1 MLRQNRIAQL
11 FVVFFLGL
19 SISTITASGQQPP
32 LLEPDKAV
40 EAELRG
46 GETQSFHLS
55 LTTLDFARVAVTA
68 KEAALS
74 IKLFTPD
81 GKPFI
86 EYQWNQDSPDTTNLS
101 LIAGYT
107 GSYRVELTSQE
118 KESKKISIKLAELRA
133 IEKFDPERIEAERQ
147 FAKGEQLRVK
157 QTAEDK
163 KAALAAYAEALKQ
176 WRVAGDKEKQA
187 MTLGALGDV
196 SRGMRETQQALDYF
210 SQVLALRRELKDRK
224 GEANALGNLGQTYQ
238 AMGQQKQAIDFFR
251 QSLPILQEVGNQR
264 GEAVT
269 TTLIG
274 VSQLAAGE
282 RPQAVETFAQA
293 KAVWQKLGDQGREAE
308 MSVRAGR
315 AYEAINDK
323 PKALEAYAEALKVYR
338 AAKDQIGEAN
348 ALLDLGAVNQDQGNN
363 KQALEYFRQ
372 ALPIWREL
380 KRKREEASTLNFI
393 GRVQNTLGDKQ
404 SALENYNLALIL
416 AREVGSRGLEA
427 TVLNNMAT
435 VYFALGEKRRAAE
448 SFNQILPLR
457 RAANDKLGEASTL
470 TNIGS
475 VYSDLGENL
484 RAIEFYNQALP
495 LWREAKRADG
505 EVSAIQNIG
514 EAYDLLGEKQ
524 KSLDFYAQAL
534 TLARSIGAKQVEG
547 IISTNL
553 ATLYSSLGEKE
564 KAREMYLQALEIHR
578 ATGNRTVEAD
588 TLHLLGFLH
597 YELEDTAKAL
607 DYLSQALPVWR
618 QLKDKRGEAITLT
631 ATGMVY
637 RSLDQRDKSLEFS
650 NQGLPLHREVGNR
663 AGEAETLINIGLIES
678 AAGEKQKA
686 FENFNR
692 AAELSRA
699 ISDPALEAKA
709 KYEIARVKL
718 DTGEL
723 DQSRSQI
730 EDTLNIVES
739 LRTKV
744 ASQELRASYFATVQ
758 KYYDFYIELLMRM
771 NGRQAGKG
779 FSGEALQASERAR
792 ARSLLEILAES
803 NASIR
808 EGVDAALLEREQRLH
823 HQLSGK
829 ADALARLY
837 SSRPSPEQIVA
848 AKKEVDDLTAQYNE
862 ARAEIRRAS
871 PRYAALTQPS
881 PLSLKEIQT
890 QVLDNDTLLLEYW
903 LGEKRS
909 YLWAVTPTK
918 ITSYVLPSRA
928 KLETAAR
935 DSYEWLS
942 KPAQTNAKRRLK
954 HDGVEMS
961 ESERKARGLQA
972 LRYLS
977 NTLIKPVAGQLGKK
991 RLVIVASGALQY
1003 VPFSALTKTTGRRG
1017 DGGTRGSRPVAQS
1030 PSRPVAE
1037 LPLIQDHE
1045 IINLPSASTMS
1056 VLRRDTAQRQAAPKT
1071 LVVLAD
1077 PVFEKD
1083 DERVK
1088 TARPTISNSS
1098 AQTTASPKETEK
1110 SQSQA
1115 VAEERSLKHIKEK
1128 NAEATGEMKISRLPF
1143 TRQEAEKILALVPE
1157 AERKQALDFDASR
1170 ATATAKDLSQ
1180 YRYVHFATHG
1190 YLDSERPEF
1199 SALVLSL
1206 VDKEG
1211 VQQSGFLYAYEVFNL
1226 QLNSDVVVL
1235 SACETGLGKE
1245 IKGEG
1250 LVGLTRGFMYAGA
1263 PRVVV
1268 SLWSVNDR
1276 ATADLMTRFYRK
1288 MLKDNL
1294 RPAAA
1299 LRAAQIEMLKESQWR
1314 EPYYWAAFALQG
1326 EWR

>member
-1 MLRQNRIAQL
+1 MLQKSIRLFVAALILGATVMVALAQKWDTPGIDSAMNDAMKFWQTPGAAIVVIKGDQIVFMKGYGVRDVKTKEAVTPDTVFAIGSTTKAFTTAAMAMLADDGKLSWDDPVRKHVSYFRLSDPLANDNVALRDIVTHRTGLVRHDMLWYGSPWNREEIVRRIGFVPLSYGFRTTFQYQNIMFLTAGLAVGNAAGSSWEEFLQRRIFDPLGMKSASLSTTVAEKSPDHATPHQKKGSGIETMPWRNIDNVAPAGSINASVRDLSNWIQLQLNEGVVDGKRLISAENVREMHTPQMVIRNEGRWQL
-11 FVVFFLGL
+11 FFPPSETSQLSYGLGWFINDYRGRKLVMHGGTIDGFRASIVLVPSSKLGVAVLANLNGTQMPEAVCYTVVD
-19 SISTITASGQQPP
+19 
-32 LLEPDKAV
+32 LLEALPKKNWNASIAESAKQF
-40 EAELRG
+40 EAETNKAL
-46 GETQSFHLS
+46 
-55 LTTLDFARVAVTA
+55 LTRLAARKKDT
-68 KEAALS
+68 
-74 IKLFTPD
+74 
-81 GKPFI
+81 KPSR
-86 EYQWNQDSPDTTNLS
+86 E
-101 LIAGYT
+101 
-107 GSYRVELTSQE
+107 
-118 KESKKISIKLAELRA
+118 
-133 IEKFDPERIEAERQ
+133 
-147 FAKGEQLRVK
+147 
-157 QTAEDK
+157 
-163 KAALAAYAEALKQ
+163 LAAYVGSYEDAGYGKAEISL
-176 WRVAGDKEKQA
+176 E
-187 MTLGALGDV
+187 GDV
-196 SRGMRETQQALDYF
+196 
-210 SQVLALRRELKDRK
+210 
-224 GEANALGNLGQTYQ
+224 
-238 AMGQQKQAIDFFR
+238 
-251 QSLPILQEVGNQR
+251 
-264 GEAVT
+264 
-269 TTLIG
+269 
-274 VSQLAAGE
+274 
-282 RPQAVETFAQA
+282 
-293 KAVWQKLGDQGREAE
+293 
-308 MSVRAGR
+308 
-315 AYEAINDK
+315 
-323 PKALEAYAEALKVYR
+323 
-338 AAKDQIGEAN
+338 
-348 ALLDLGAVNQDQGNN
+348 
-363 KQALEYFRQ
+363 
-372 ALPIWREL
+372 
-380 KRKREEASTLNFI
+380 
-393 GRVQNTLGDKQ
+393 
-404 SALENYNLALIL
+404 LIL
-416 AREVGSRGLEA
+416 SWSNFKTKLQHFHFDTFSPTEPRLLTEQVQ
-427 TVLNNMAT
+427 
-435 VYFALGEKRRAAE
+435 FQLG
-448 SFNQILPLR
+448 
-457 RAANDKLGEASTL
+457 
-470 TNIGS
+470 
-475 VYSDLGENL
+475 
-484 RAIEFYNQALP
+484 
-495 LWREAKRADG
+495 ADG

-524 KSLDFYAQAL
+524 KALDYYAQAL

-564 KAREMYLQALEIHR
+564 KARDMYLQALEIHR
-578 ATGNRTVEAD
+578 ATGNRTTEAD

-597 YELEDTAKAL
+597 YELEDTQRAL
-607 DYLSQALPVWR
+607 DYLTQALPVWR

-678 AAGEKQKA
+678 ASGEKQKA

-723 DQSRSQI
+723 DQARSQI

-771 NGRQAGKG
+771 NGRQVGKG
-779 FSGEALQASERAR
+779 FSGEALQVSERAR
-792 ARSLLEILAES
+792 ARSLLEILAEA

-808 EGVDAALLEREQRLH
+808 EGVDATLLEREQRLH

-837 SSRPSPEQIVA
+837 ASRPTPEQVVA
-848 AKKEVDDLTAQYNE
+848 AKKEVDDLTAQYNDV
-862 ARAEIRRAS
+862 RAEIRRAS

-881 PLSLKEIQT
+881 PLSLKEIQQ

-918 ITSYVLPSRA
+918 ITSYVLPARA
-928 KLETAAR
+928 KIESAAR

-942 KPAQTNAKRRLK
+942 KPAQANAKRRLK

-961 ESERKARGLQA
+961 ESERRARGLQA
-972 LRYLS
+972 LTYLS
-977 NTLIKPVAGQLGKK
+977 NTLIKPVAAQLGKK
-991 RLVIVASGALQY
+991 RLVVVASGALQY
-1003 VPFSALTKTTGRRG
+1003 VPFAALTVASNR
-1017 DGGTRGSRPVAQS
+1017 SPVAGKKTQLNQL
-1030 PSRPVAE
+1030 PTTDHR
-1037 LPLIQDHE
+1037 PLIQDHE
-1045 IINLPSASTMS
+1045 VINLPSVSTMA
-1056 VLRRDTAQRQAAPKT
+1056 VLRRDTGQRQVAPKM
-1071 LVVLAD
+1071 LAVLAD

-1083 DERVK
+1083 DERVGK
-1088 TARPTISNSS
+1088 MARPIVGNAT
-1098 AQTTASPKETEK
+1098 AQPKEAEK

-1115 VAEERSLKHIKEK
+1115 VAEERSLKHMKEK
-1128 NAEATGEMKISRLPF
+1128 SAEETGEMKISRLPF
-1143 TRQEAEKILALVPE
+1143 TRQEAEQILALVPE

-1206 VDKEG
+1206 INKDG
-1211 VQQSGFLYAYEVFNL
+1211 VQQSGFLYAYDVYNL
-1226 QLNSDVVVL
+1226 QLNSDLVVL

-1276 ATADLMTRFYRK
+1276 ATADLMARFYRK
-1288 MLKDNL
+1288 MLKENL

-1299 LRAAQIEMLKESQWR
+1299 LRAAQIEMLKESRWR

>member
-1 MLRQNRIAQL
+1 
-11 FVVFFLGL
+11 
-19 SISTITASGQQPP
+19 
-32 LLEPDKAV
+32 
-40 EAELRG
+40 
-46 GETQSFHLS
+46 
-55 LTTLDFARVAVTA
+55 
-68 KEAALS
+68 
-74 IKLFTPD
+74 
-81 GKPFI
+81 
-86 EYQWNQDSPDTTNLS
+86 
-101 LIAGYT
+101 
-107 GSYRVELTSQE
+107 
-118 KESKKISIKLAELRA
+118 
-133 IEKFDPERIEAERQ
+133 
-147 FAKGEQLRVK
+147 
-157 QTAEDK
+157 
-163 KAALAAYAEALKQ
+163 
-176 WRVAGDKEKQA
+176 
-187 MTLGALGDV
+187 
-196 SRGMRETQQALDYF
+196 DY
-210 SQVLALRRELKDRK
+210 
-224 GEANALGNLGQTYQ
+224 
-238 AMGQQKQAIDFFR
+238 
-251 QSLPILQEVGNQR
+251 
-264 GEAVT
+264 
-269 TTLIG
+269 
-274 VSQLAAGE
+274 
-282 RPQAVETFAQA
+282 
-293 KAVWQKLGDQGREAE
+293 
-308 MSVRAGR
+308 
-315 AYEAINDK
+315 
-323 PKALEAYAEALKVYR
+323 
-338 AAKDQIGEAN
+338 
-348 ALLDLGAVNQDQGNN
+348 
-363 KQALEYFRQ
+363 
-372 ALPIWREL
+372 
-380 KRKREEASTLNFI
+380 
-393 GRVQNTLGDKQ
+393 
-404 SALENYNLALIL
+404 
-416 AREVGSRGLEA
+416 
-427 TVLNNMAT
+427 
-435 VYFALGEKRRAAE
+435 
-448 SFNQILPLR
+448 
-457 RAANDKLGEASTL
+457 
-470 TNIGS
+470 
-475 VYSDLGENL
+475 
-484 RAIEFYNQALP
+484 YNQALP

-524 KSLDFYAQAL
+524 KALDYYAQAL

-578 ATGNRTVEAD
+578 ATGNRTVEGD

-597 YELEDTAKAL
+597 YELEDTQKAL
-607 DYLSQALPVWR
+607 DYLTQALPVWR

-718 DTGEL
+718 DVGEL

-771 NGRQAGKG
+771 NGRQVGKG
-779 FSGEALQASERAR
+779 FSGEALQVSERAR

-808 EGVDAALLEREQRLH
+808 EGVDATLLERERSLH

-837 SSRPSPEQIVA
+837 GSRPSPEQVTA

-862 ARAEIRRAS
+862 VRAEIRRAS

-881 PLSLKEIQT
+881 PLSLKEIQQ
-890 QVLDNDTLLLEYW
+890 QVLDGNTLLLEYW

-928 KLETAAR
+928 KIESAAR

-942 KPAQTNAKRRLK
+942 NPAQGSKRRLK
-954 HDGVEMS
+954 HDGVEIT

-977 NTLIKPVAGQLGKK
+977 NTLIKPVASQLGKK

-1003 VPFSALTKTTGRRG
+1003 VPFSALLVAGGQSSVSGKKTTSHRLPTP
-1017 DGGTRGSRPVAQS
+1017 DSR
-1030 PSRPVAE
+1030 
-1037 LPLIQDHE
+1037 LLIQDHE
-1045 IINLPSASTMS
+1045 IINLPSASTMA
-1056 VLRRDTAQRQAAPKT
+1056 VLRRDTGQRQTAPKT

-1083 DERVK
+1083 DERVGK
-1088 TARPTISNSS
+1088 MARPAISNPGSTPTP
-1098 AQTTASPKETEK
+1098 QPKEAEK

-1128 NAEATGEMKISRLPF
+1128 NAEQTGEMKISRLPF
-1143 TRQEAEKILALVPE
+1143 TRQEAEKILSLVPE

-1206 VDKEG
+1206 VNKDG
-1211 VQQSGFLYAYEVFNL
+1211 VQQSGFLYAYEVYNL

-1276 ATADLMTRFYRK
+1276 ATADLMARFYRK
-1288 MLKDNL
+1288 MLKDSL

-1299 LRAAQIEMLKESQWR
+1299 LRAAQIEMLKDRQWN
-1314 EPYYWAAFALQG
+1314 EPYY
-1326 EWR
+1326 

>member
-1 MLRQNRIAQL
+1 MLRHYRIAQL
-11 FVVFFLGL
+11 FIVFSLGF
-19 SISTITASGQQPP
+19 SFITVASRGQQPVQ
-32 LLEPDKAV
+32 LELDKAV

-46 GETQSFHLS
+46 GETQSYQL
-55 LTTLDFARVAVTA
+55 LLKTLDFARVTVLA
-68 KEAALS
+68 KDVRLS
-74 IKLFTPD
+74 IKLIAPD
-81 GKPFI
+81 GKSVA
-86 EYQWNQDSPDTTNLS
+86 EYQWNQDSPDPANVS
-101 LIAGYT
+101 LIAGF
-107 GSYRVELTSQE
+107 GGNYRVELASQE
-118 KESKKISIKLAELRA
+118 KETKKVSIKLAELRA
-133 IEKFDPERIEAERQ
+133 IEKLDPERIEAERQ
-147 FAKGEQLRVK
+147 FAKGEQLRPR
-157 QTAEDK
+157 QAAEEK
-163 KAALAAYAEALKQ
+163 KAALAAYTEALKL
-176 WRVAGDKEKQA
+176 WRVTGDKEKQA
-187 MTLGALGDV
+187 SAMNALGDL
-196 SRGMRETQQALDYF
+196 SRTLRENQQALDYF
-210 SQVLALRRELKDRK
+210 NQVLELRRELKDRK
-224 GEANALGNLGQTYQ
+224 GEASALTNLGQTQQ
-238 AMGQQKQAIDFFR
+238 AAGQFKPALDFFR
-251 QSLPILQEVGNQR
+251 QALPIMQEVANQR
-264 GEAVT
+264 GEAIVIT
-269 TTLIG
+269 SVGAT
-274 VSQLAAGE
+274 QLAAGE
-282 RPQAVETFAQA
+282 RQQAIESFAQA
-293 KAVWQKLGDQGREAE
+293 RAVWQKLGDQSREAE
-308 MSVRAGR
+308 MHVRTGR
-315 AYEAINDK
+315 TYEAMNDK
-323 PKALEAYAEALKVYR
+323 PKALDAYAEALTVYR
-338 AAKDQIGEAN
+338 TAKDQMGEAN
-348 ALLDLGAVNQDQGNN
+348 TLLDLGAVNRDRGNN
-363 KQALEYFRQ
+363 KEAFGYFQQ
-372 ALPIWREL
+372 ALPIWRSL
-380 KRKREEASTLNFI
+380 GRKREEASTLNFL
-393 GRVQNTLGDKQ
+393 GLVQNTLGEKQ
-404 SALENYNLALIL
+404 QALEQYNQALAL
-416 AREVGSRGLEA
+416 AREVNNRGLEA
-427 TVLNNMAT
+427 TVLNNMAAI
-435 VYFALGEKRRAAE
+435 YFALGEKRKAAE
-448 SFNQILPLR
+448 SFDQVLPLR

-484 RAIEFYNQALP
+484 RALEYYNQALP

-524 KSLDFYAQAL
+524 KSLDYYAQAL

-564 KAREMYLQALEIHR
+564 KAREMYLQALEMHR
-578 ATGNRTVEAD
+578 TTGNRTVEAD

-597 YELEDTAKAL
+597 YELDDTQKAL
-607 DYLSQALPVWR
+607 DYLTQALPVWR
-618 QLKDKRGEAITLT
+618 QLKDKRGEAMTLT

-637 RSLDQRDKSLEFS
+637 RSLDQRERSLEFS

-663 AGEAETLINIGLIES
+663 AGESETLINIGLIES
-678 AAGEKQKA
+678 ASGEKQKA

-730 EDTLNIVES
+730 EETLNIVES

-771 NGRQAGKG
+771 NGRQTGGG
-779 FSGEALQASERAR
+779 FSGEALQVSERAR

-808 EGVDAALLEREQRLH
+808 EGVDATLLERERNLH

-829 ADALARLY
+829 ADALSRLY
-837 SSRPSPEQIVA
+837 ASRPSPEQVAA
-848 AKKEVDDLTAQYNE
+848 AKKEVDDLTVQYNE
-862 ARAEIRRAS
+862 VRSEIRRAS

-881 PLSLKEIQT
+881 PLSLKEIQQ
-890 QVLDNDTLLLEYW
+890 QVLDSDTLLLEYW
-903 LGEKRS
+903 LGEKQS
-909 YLWAVTPTK
+909 FLWAVTPTK
-918 ITSYVLPSRA
+918 ITSYVLPPRA
-928 KLETAAR
+928 KLEAEAR
-935 DSYEWLS
+935 NAYEWTS
-942 KPAQTNAKRRLK
+942 KPAQASSKRRLK
-954 HDGVEMS
+954 HDGVEIT

-977 NTLIKPVAGQLGKK
+977 NTLIKPVAAQLGKK

-1003 VPFSALTKTTGRRG
+1003 VPFAALSVIRGKSAPNRLPSP
-1017 DGGTRGSRPVAQS
+1017 DSR
-1030 PSRPVAE
+1030 
-1037 LPLIQDHE
+1037 LLIEDHE
-1045 IINLPSASTMS
+1045 IINLPSASTMA
-1056 VLRRDTAQRQAAPKT
+1056 VLRRDTAQRQIAPKM
-1071 LVVLAD
+1071 LAVLAD

-1083 DERVK
+1083 DDRVR
-1088 TARPTISNSS
+1088 TMARPTISNQGN
-1098 AQTTASPKETEK
+1098 APTPQPKEAEK

-1128 NAEATGEMKISRLPF
+1128 NAEATGEMKISRLPY

-1157 AERKQALDFDASR
+1157 ADRKEALDFDANR

-1206 VDKEG
+1206 INKDG
-1211 VQQSGFLYAYEVFNL
+1211 AQQSGFLYAYEVYNL

-1268 SLWSVNDR
+1268 SLWSVNDK
-1276 ATADLMTRFYRK
+1276 ATADLMARFYRK
-1288 MLKDNL
+1288 MLKENL

-1299 LRAAQIEMLKESQWR
+1299 LRAAQMEMLKESQWR

>member
-1 MLRQNRIAQL
+1 MLRHYRIARL
-11 FVVFFLGL
+11 FIIFLLGC
-19 SISTITASGQQPP
+19 SVITVATKGQQSAQ
-32 LLEPDKAV
+32 LELEKAV

-46 GETQSFHLS
+46 GETQSFQLS
-55 LTTLDFARVAVTA
+55 LKTLEFARVTVLA
-68 KEAALS
+68 KDVRLS
-74 IKLFTPD
+74 IKLVAPD
-81 GKPFI
+81 GKPVA
-86 EYQWNQDSPDTTNLS
+86 EYQWNQDSPDPAHVS
-101 LIAGYT
+101 LIAGI
-107 GSYRVELTSQE
+107 GGNYRLELISQE
-118 KESKKISIKLAELRA
+118 KDAKKVSVKLAELRA
-133 IEKFDPERIEAERQ
+133 IEKLDPERIEAERQ
-147 FAKGEQLRVK
+147 FAKGEQLRPR
-157 QTAEDK
+157 QAAEDK
-163 KAALAAYAEALKQ
+163 KAALAAYTEALNL

-187 MTLGALGDV
+187 GALNAMGDV
-196 SRGMRETQQALDYF
+196 FRSQRENQKALDSFTQALE
-210 SQVLALRRELKDRK
+210 LRRELKDRK
-224 GEANALGNLGQTYQ
+224 GEANALTNLGQTQQ
-238 AMGQQKQAIDFFR
+238 AAGQFKPALDLYRQA
-251 QSLPILQEVGNQR
+251 LPIMQEVGNQR
-264 GEAVT
+264 GEAIVVT
-269 TTLIG
+269 SIG
-274 VSQLAAGE
+274 ATQLAAGE
-282 RPQAVETFAQA
+282 RQQAIESFAQA
-293 KAVWQKLGDQGREAE
+293 KTVWQKLGDQSREAE
-308 MSVRAGR
+308 MHVRTGR
-315 AYEAINDK
+315 TYEAMNDK
-323 PKALEAYAEALKVYR
+323 PKALEAYAEALKVYQ
-338 AAKDQIGEAN
+338 AANDQMGQAN
-348 ALLDLGAVNQDQGNN
+348 TLLDLGAVNRDSGKN
-363 KQALEYFRQ
+363 KDALGHFQQ
-372 ALPIWREL
+372 ALPIWRSL
-380 KRKREEASTLNFI
+380 GRKREEASTLNFL
-393 GRVQNTLGDKQ
+393 GLVHNTLGDKQ
-404 SALENYNLALIL
+404 LALEHYNQALAL
-416 AREVGSRGLEA
+416 AREVNNRGLEA
-427 TVLNNMAT
+427 TVLNNMAAI
-435 VYFALGEKRRAAE
+435 YFALGEKRKAAE
-448 SFNQILPLR
+448 SFDQVLPLR

-484 RAIEFYNQALP
+484 RALDYYNQALP

-524 KSLDFYAQAL
+524 KSLDYYAQAL
-534 TLARSIGAKQVEG
+534 NLARSIGAKQVEG
-547 IISTNL
+547 VISTNL

-564 KAREMYLQALEIHR
+564 KARDMYLQALEIHR

-607 DYLSQALPVWR
+607 DYLTQALPVWR

-637 RSLDQRDKSLEFS
+637 RSLDQREKSLEFS

-663 AGEAETLINIGLIES
+663 AGESETLINIGLIES

-686 FENFNR
+686 FDNFNR
-692 AAELSRA
+692 AAELAKA

-723 DQSRSQI
+723 DQSRTQI

-758 KYYDFYIELLMRM
+758 KYYDFYIDLLMRM
-771 NGRQAGKG
+771 NGRQVSGG
-779 FSGEALQASERAR
+779 FSGEALQVSERAR
-792 ARSLLEILAES
+792 ARSLLEILSEA

-808 EGVDAALLEREQRLH
+808 EGVDATLLERERNLH

-837 SSRPSPEQIVA
+837 ASRPTPEQVAA

-862 ARAEIRRAS
+862 VRAEIRRAS

-881 PLSLKEIQT
+881 PLTLKEIQQ
-890 QVLDNDTLLLEYW
+890 QVLDGDTLLLEYW

-909 YLWAVTPTK
+909 FLWAVTPTK
-918 ITSYVLPSRA
+918 ITSYALPPRA
-928 KLETAAR
+928 KLEAEAR
-935 DSYEWLS
+935 NAYEWLS
-942 KPAQTNAKRRLK
+942 KPAQPNSKRRLK
-954 HDGVEMS
+954 HDGVEIS

-977 NTLIKPVAGQLGKK
+977 NTLIRPVASQLGKK
-991 RLVIVASGALQY
+991 RLVVVASGALQY
-1003 VPFSALTKTTGRRG
+1003 VPFAALTVASKKTAPN
-1017 DGGTRGSRPVAQS
+1017 RPPTTDHRS
-1030 PSRPVAE
+1030 
-1037 LPLIQDHE
+1037 LIQDHE
-1045 IINLPSASTMS
+1045 IINLPSASTMA
-1056 VLRRDTAQRQAAPKT
+1056 VLRRDTAQRQLAPKM
-1071 LVVLAD
+1071 LAVLAD
-1077 PVFEKD
+1077 PVFEED

-1088 TARPTISNSS
+1088 TARPTASNPTS
-1098 AQTTASPKETEK
+1098 QPKANEK

-1115 VAEERSLKHIKEK
+1115 VAEERSLKHMKEK
-1128 NAEATGEMKISRLPF
+1128 SAEETGEMKISRLPF

-1157 AERKQALDFDASR
+1157 ADRKQALDFDASR

-1206 VDKEG
+1206 INKDG
-1211 VQQSGFLYAYEVFNL
+1211 AQQSGFLYAYEVYNL

-1268 SLWSVNDR
+1268 SLWSVNDK
-1276 ATADLMTRFYRK
+1276 ATADLMARFYRK

-1299 LRAAQIEMLKESQWR
+1299 LRAAQQEMLNESQWR